1 MSVIWITGLSGSGKT
16 TLGGCLREK
25 LTKLG
30 EDYILLDGDELR
42 KVFKLSEFNALNHSR
57 ETRLKLALQYAYL
70 VKMLTDKNINIIIST
85 ISMFKELYEWNNE
98 NLVNYTLIYLKVNL
112 ETLIKRDPKKIY
124 KRYFN
129 GELNNVSGLDL
140 KIDEPSNADLILN
153 YDNLDTDSLAL
164 KVLEYLK
171 LKKYE

>member
-1 MSVIWITGLSGSGKT
+1 
-16 TLGGCLREK
+16 
-25 LTKLG
+25 
-30 EDYILLDGDELR
+30 
-42 KVFKLSEFNALNHSR
+42 
-57 ETRLKLALQYAYL
+57 
-70 VKMLTDKNINIIIST
+70 MLTDKNINIIIST